1 MSRATI
7 LPAHRGARLR
17 LHCRPRLRSCNLRPK
32 RPYVNEE
39 RLCGTCFTFNLPPT
53 SVGRSFSSSVPQQ
66 QRGALDYFERG
77 QTTQNEEKRSFKEED
92 KQRRQDD
99 EDEEA
104 DEEEG
109 DEQSLLDETEKR
121 KNINERRHSGG
132 VSALLE
138 KELRLR
144 DNDDYAHVPFTLSDE
159 TLERIKRNN
168 VFLLQ
173 KLQVGSMNKLEVV
186 DFKIETASGKTPY
199 AIDQRLWRY
208 INTNVSSAFDLA
220 HASAQASPWADKCGI
235 SLLASSGQSLQ
246 YLDALVE
253 KIAVQHSADI
263 LRIDDLDIERIIG
276 EHIETTEDIKIL
288 PWAVPMNNQVDYRY
302 RNVDSL
308 TSTAATTDSHRQQ
321 QEEDDDDKSFSEDLY
336 AKRSEFFGD
345 YVTELLGATAPED
358 CAIESDNGLRMRPKN
373 KPLIV
378 HVRDYLALA
387 HSDFGG
393 TFFSELKHQIRQRRG
408 DGEQT
413 IIIATAQKP
422 VKTNDLNLKVRV
434 TTDEDSGSVY
444 ISPEYSDEIDIPEP
458 WYQNFQ
464 DWEVLRQNI
473 PLSNVTCN
481 PNATIENISHVRV
494 VNAQYI
500 DALLCRILQSQ
511 PETVLDLPENWELE
525 QDSNRTP
532 GMRVLSS
539 GLVSPRSM
547 YRLVTILKGLIGQED
562 RTTVDMNLL
571 DRAVAIYDDTRNL
584 ENLLKQNPEEY
595 GIPQTYKDP
604 YCVTDIYGNDD
615 LVEQDQKNPQ
625 QPGKHRDWKL
635 IEASLDKREKAFLN
649 QYIKPEKINI
659 TFDNVIAPPRTLD
672 VIRDTVMFPLLMPDE
687 FSYGVLATNHTSGIL
702 LYGPS
707 GTGKTL
713 LVKALAKAGQT
724 AILDVRPSDLQDKYV
739 GEAEKNV
746 SALFSLAKKLSP
758 CIIFMDEVDSL
769 MQNRG
774 VIRDR
779 EMINQFMAEWDG
791 LRSERIMVI
800 GTTNRPFDLDDA
812 VLRRFPRRVLVD
824 LPTEKNREEIFRVH
838 LKDETLDDSV
848 TPEYLAKET
857 PYFSGSDI
865 KNVCVI
871 AATEAVKLRRNNP
884 DVAKS
889 SPKRVLTRRHF
900 ETALRETGASVSDE
914 MSSLMMIRDWHK
926 QFGQDGKR
934 TYNSGFG
941 FSSPRPGESRV
952 GLN

>member
-1 MSRATI
+1 MSRTII
-7 LPAHRGARLR
+7 LPTRRGAPLR
-17 LHCRPRLRSCNLRPK
+17 LHCLPCLPSWNIRPK
-32 RPYVNEE
+32 RPPSAA
-39 RLCGTCFTFNLPPT
+39 CFAFSSAAA
-53 SVGRSFSSSVPQQ
+53 SVRRFSSSVQQ
-66 QRGALDYFERG
+66 HKGALDHFELS
-77 QTTQNEEKRSFKEED
+77 QSMQNEEKRSFKEED
-92 KQRRQDD
+92 KHRRQDD

-109 DEQSLLDETEKR
+109 DEQSLLDEGEKR
-121 KNINERRHSGG
+121 KNINERKRGGG

-138 KELRLR
+138 KELGLR
-144 DNDDYAHVPFTLSDE
+144 DSSDDYTHIPFTLSDE
-159 TLERIKRNN
+159 TLDRLEKNN
-168 VFLLQ
+168 VLLLE
-173 KLQVGSMNKLEVV
+173 KLQTGSMNKLEVV
-186 DFKIETASGKTPY
+186 DFKVDKASGKKPY
-199 AIDQRLWRY
+199 VIDQRLWRY
-208 INTNVSSAFDLA
+208 INMNVTSAFDLA
-220 HASAQASPWADKCGI
+220 HTSAQASPWADKCGI

-253 KIAVQHSADI
+253 KIAVQHHADV
-263 LRIDDLDIERIIG
+263 LRIDDLDVERVIG
-276 EHIETTEDIKIL
+276 EYIETTEDVKIL
-288 PWAVPMNNQVDYRY
+288 PWAVPMNNHVDYRY

-308 TSTAATTDSHRQQ
+308 TSNAAAADSHRQQ
-321 QEEDDDDKSFSEDLY
+321 QEDDDDDDDKSFSEDLY

-345 YVTELLGATAPED
+345 YVTELFRAATPQD
-358 CAIESDNGLRMRPKN
+358 CAIESDNGLRIRPKN

-393 TFFSELKHQIRQRRG
+393 TFFSELKHHIRHRRS

-413 IIIATAQKP
+413 IIIATAHKP
-422 VKTNDLNLKVRV
+422 VKTSDLNLKVRL
-434 TTDEDSGSVY
+434 TADEDSGSLY
-444 ISPEYSDEIDIPEP
+444 ISPEYSDDGEVPEP

-464 DWEVLRQNI
+464 DWEVLRQSI
-473 PLSNVTCN
+473 PLSKVTSN
-481 PNATIENISHVRV
+481 HNAAIENISHIRI
-494 VNAQYI
+494 VNAEYM
-500 DALLCRILQSQ
+500 DALLCRILQSK
-511 PETVLDLPENWELE
+511 PETVLELPENWDLE
-525 QDSNRTP
+525 QDSNSTP

-539 GLVSPRSM
+539 GLINPRFM
-547 YRLVTILKGLIGQED
+547 YRLVTILKGLMAQEA
-562 RTTVDMNLL
+562 RTKVDMNLL
-571 DRAVAIYDDTRNL
+571 DRAVTIHDDTRTL
-584 ENLLKQNPEEY
+584 ENLLQQNPEEY

-604 YCVTDIYGNDD
+604 YTVTDISGYVNED
-615 LVEQDQKNPQ
+615 LAKPDQKNPQ
-625 QPGKHRDWKL
+625 QFVKQRDWKL

-791 LRSERIMVI
+791 LQSERIMVI

-838 LKDETLDDSV
+838 LKDETLDDTV
-848 TPEYLAKET
+848 TPEYLAKQT

-871 AATEAVKLRRNNP
+871 AATEAVKIRRNDP
-884 DVAKS
+884 GLAKS
-889 SPKRVLTRRHF
+889 SPKRILTRSHF

-934 TYNSGFG
+934 TYKSGFG
-941 FSSPRPGESRV
+941 FSTRPSETPV
-952 GLN
+952 GLNR

>member
-1 MSRATI
+1 MSRMII
-7 LPAHRGARLR
+7 LPARRVGTTRLN
-17 LHCRPRLRSCNLRPK
+17 CSPRLRSWNIPAWQPCISAKP
-32 RPYVNEE
+32 PSIEYFAVNSPSI
-39 RLCGTCFTFNLPPT
+39 T
-53 SVGRSFSSSVPQQ
+53 VGRFSSSVRQQ
-66 QRGALDYFERG
+66 KGTLGYFERS
-77 QTTQNEEKRSFKEED
+77 QSVQNDKKTFKEEE

-109 DEQSLLDETEKR
+109 DEQSLLDEREKK
-121 KNINERRHSGG
+121 KNNEKKQS
-132 VSALLE
+132 VVTTQLE
-138 KELRLR
+138 KDLRME
-144 DNDDYAHVPFTLSDE
+144 DSSEEYEHIPFTLSKE
-159 TLERIKRNN
+159 AIERIEKNN
-168 VFLLQ
+168 VISLE
-173 KLQVGSMNKLEVV
+173 KLKTEPMKKLEVV
-186 DFKIETASGKTPY
+186 DFKTKTVGAKTPY
-199 AIDQRLWRY
+199 VIDERIWRY
-208 INTNVSSAFDLA
+208 LNTNVASAFNLA
-220 HASAQASPWADKCGI
+220 HASAQTSPWADKCGV
-235 SLLASSGQSLQ
+235 SLLAANGQSLQ

-253 KIAVQHSADI
+253 KIAVEHKADI
-263 LRIDDLDIERIIG
+263 LRIDDMDVERIIG
-276 EHIETTEDIKIL
+276 EHIETAEDVKIL
-288 PWAVPMNNQVDYRY
+288 PWVVPINNHVDYRY

-308 TSTAATTDSHRQQ
+308 TSTAPIGTSHRQQ
-321 QEEDDDDKSFSEDLY
+321 HDDDEDDKSFSDDLY
-336 AKRSEFFGD
+336 AKRSEFFAD
-345 YVTELLGATAPED
+345 HVTELLSAITPEG
-358 CAIESDNGLRMRPKN
+358 CAIDADSCLRIRPKN

-387 HSDFGG
+387 QSDLGG
-393 TFFSELKHQIRQRRG
+393 TFFSELKHHIRQRRS
-408 DGEQT
+408 DGELT
-413 IIIATAQKP
+413 IIIATAHKP
-422 VKTNDLNLKVRV
+422 VKPSDSNLKVRL
-434 TTDEDSGSVY
+434 TPDEDSGGLY
-444 ISPEYSDEIDIPEP
+444 ISPEHADDGEVAEP

-464 DWEVLRQNI
+464 DWEVLRQTI
-473 PLSNVTCN
+473 PLSKFTDNQ
-481 PNATIENISHVRV
+481 NAAIENISHIRT
-494 VNAQYI
+494 VNAQFI
-500 DALLCRILQSQ
+500 DAFLCRILQSQ
-511 PETVLDLPENWELE
+511 PETVLDFPENWDLE
-525 QDSNRTP
+525 QDSNKTNGLRL
-532 GMRVLSS
+532 LSS
-539 GLVSPRSM
+539 GLITPRFM
-547 YRLVTILKGLIGQED
+547 YRLVMMLKGLMIQED
-562 RTTVDMNLL
+562 RAKVDMNLL
-571 DRAVAIYDDTRNL
+571 DRVVAIHEDTRDL
-584 ENLLKQNPEEY
+584 ENLLQQNPEEY
-595 GIPQTYKDP
+595 GISQTYRDP
-604 YCVTDIYGNDD
+604 YTITDINAYGQEEI
-615 LVEQDQKNPQ
+615 VESDEKKQK
-625 QPGKHRDWKL
+625 QPLKPRDWKL

-649 QYIKPEKINI
+649 QYIKPEKINV

-848 TPEYLAKET
+848 TPEYLAKQT

-871 AATEAVKLRRNNP
+871 AATEAVKLRMNNP
-884 DVAKS
+884 ALAKS
-889 SPKRVLTRRHF
+889 SPKRILSRCHF

-914 MSSLMMIRDWHK
+914 MSSLMMIRDWHR

-934 TYNSGFG
+934 VYKLGFG
-941 FSSPRPGESRV
+941 FSAPPVETHV
-952 GLN
+952 GVNQ

>member
-1 MSRATI
+1 MSRPIT
-7 LPAHRGARLR
+7 LPARRVRTTR
-17 LHCRPRLRSCNLRPK
+17 LHCSPRLRS
-32 RPYVNEE
+32 
-39 RLCGTCFTFNLPPT
+39 FNLPACQPCISAKPPSTANFAFNST
-53 SVGRSFSSSVPQQ
+53 SITVGRFSSSVRQQ
-66 QRGALDYFERG
+66 KGTLGYFERS
-77 QTTQNEEKRSFKEED
+77 QSVQNEEKKAFKEEE

-109 DEQSLLDETEKR
+109 DEQSLLDERERKKNNEK
-121 KNINERRHSGG
+121 KHS
-132 VSALLE
+132 VVTTQLE
-138 KELRLR
+138 KDLRVE
-144 DNDDYAHVPFTLSDE
+144 DSSEDYEHIPFTLSE
-159 TLERIKRNN
+159 EAIERIEKNN
-168 VFLLQ
+168 IISLD
-173 KLQVGSMNKLEVV
+173 KLKADSMKKLEVV
-186 DFKIETASGKTPY
+186 DFKTEIASGKTPY
-199 AIDQRLWRY
+199 AIDERIWRY
-208 INTNVSSAFDLA
+208 LNTNVASAFYLA
-220 HASAQASPWADKCGI
+220 HASAQTSPWADKCGV
-235 SLLASSGQSLQ
+235 SLLASNGQSLQ

-253 KIAVQHSADI
+253 KIAVEHKADI
-263 LRIDDLDIERIIG
+263 LRIDDIDVERIIG
-276 EHIETTEDIKIL
+276 EHIETAEDVKIL
-288 PWAVPMNNQVDYRY
+288 PWVVPINNHVDYRY

-308 TSTAATTDSHRQQ
+308 TATAPIGASHRQQ
-321 QEEDDDDKSFSEDLY
+321 HDDDEDDKSFSDDLY

-345 YVTELLGATAPED
+345 HVTELLGAITPEG
-358 CAIESDNGLRMRPKN
+358 CAIESDSCLRIRPKS

-378 HVRDYLALA
+378 HMRDYLALA
-387 HSDFGG
+387 QSDLGG
-393 TFFSELKHQIRQRRG
+393 TFFSELKHHIRQRRS
-408 DGEQT
+408 DGELT
-413 IIIATAQKP
+413 IIIATAHKP
-422 VKTNDLNLKVRV
+422 VKPTDSNLKVRL
-434 TTDEDSGSVY
+434 TPDEDTGGLH
-444 ISPEYSDEIDIPEP
+444 IGPEYSDDGEVAEP

-464 DWEVLRQNI
+464 DWEVLRQTI
-473 PLSNVTCN
+473 PLSKVTYN
-481 PNATIENISHVRV
+481 PSAAIENISHIRT
-494 VNAQYI
+494 VNAQFI
-500 DALLCRILQSQ
+500 DAFLCRILQSQ
-511 PETVLDLPENWELE
+511 PETVLDFPENWDIE
-525 QDSNRTP
+525 QDSNKTNGLRL
-532 GMRVLSS
+532 LSS
-539 GLVSPRSM
+539 GLITPRFM
-547 YRLVTILKGLIGQED
+547 YRLVMMLKGLMVQEG
-562 RTTVDMNLL
+562 RTKVDMNLL
-571 DRAVAIYDDTRNL
+571 DRVVAIHEDTRDL
-584 ENLLKQNPEEY
+584 ENLLQQNPEEY
-595 GIPQTYKDP
+595 GISQTFRDP
-604 YCVTDIYGNDD
+604 YTITDINTYGQEE
-615 LVEQDQKNPQ
+615 LVESDEKKPK
-625 QPGKHRDWKL
+625 QPLKPRDWKL

-649 QYIKPEKINI
+649 QYIKPEKINV

-848 TPEYLAKET
+848 TPEYLAKHT

-871 AATEAVKLRRNNP
+871 AATEAVKLRRNDP
-884 DVAKS
+884 ALIKS
-889 SPKRVLTRRHF
+889 SPKRVLSRCHF

-914 MSSLMMIRDWHK
+914 MSSLMMIRDWHR

-934 TYNSGFG
+934 AYKSGFG
-941 FSSPRPGESRV
+941 FSAQPVETHV
-952 GLN
+952 GVNQ